1 MKSKIILALVA
12 VTIPTAALA
21 ATAAVG
27 CCKDCCKD
35 KTEQPKPAK

>member
-12 VTIPTAALA
+12 LSIPTAAFA
-21 ATAAVG
+21 ATAAMD

-35 KTEQPKPAK
+35 KPATQPK